1 MVVIRNEKR
10 IRRLRLIS
18 QVTSFLGFG
27 ALLAGLALLFI
38 SDNPQVFVMQL
49 GALLVGWL
57 LSQIGIYLAHQ
68 YVRKPRPDEVLD
80 EAVKKVARDGRF
92 YHFILPAPHVLLLP
106 DGIIVFVAKYQT
118 GKIRADGDN
127 WKQSG
132 LGLRRFFGQENLG
145 NPTKEA
151 VSSVAAVASFINK
164 QAPEV
169 EEVPIAAMIVFTTKG
184 ESELDVKKSNIPA
197 MHFTKVKG
205 YMKQHKRP
213 ERLPPP
219 VYNAL
224 RAAFDE
230 RARKVGATVP
240 DTVSAQ

>member
-1 MVVIRNEKR
+1 MVIIRNEKR

-18 QVTSFLGFG
+18 QITSFLGFG
-27 ALLAGLALLFI
+27 ALMAGLALLFI
-38 SDNPQVFVMQL
+38 SDNPQVIIYQL
-49 GALLVGWL
+49 GALFLGWV

-80 EAVKKVARDGRF
+80 EAVKKVARNGRF

-106 DGIIVFVAKYQT
+106 TGIIVFVAKYQT
-118 GKIRADGDN
+118 GKIRVEGDK

-145 NPTKEA
+145 DPTKEA
-151 VSSVAAVASFINK
+151 ESSVAAIASFINK

-184 ESELDVKKSNIPA
+184 DTELDLKKSRIPA
-197 MHFTKVKG
+197 LHYTKVKG
-205 YMKQHKRP
+205 FMKQNKRQEP
-213 ERLPPP
+213 LPQP

-224 RAAFDE
+224 REAFDQ
-230 RARKVGATVP
+230 RAAQ
-240 DTVSAQ
+240 VSALNPEEASA